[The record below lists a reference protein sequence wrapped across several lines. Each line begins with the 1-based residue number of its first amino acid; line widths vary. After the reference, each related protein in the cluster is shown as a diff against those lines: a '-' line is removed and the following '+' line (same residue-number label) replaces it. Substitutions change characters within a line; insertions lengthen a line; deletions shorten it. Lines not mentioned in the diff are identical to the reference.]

1 MKFCIFG
8 GGSIGGLLA
17 AGLKK
22 IGVEVTV
29 VARGSHMEMIQ
40 KDGLTIIKP
49 DGKEETY
56 QLKCTDDT
64 KSLGEQDFVFLTIKS
79 PALLPSL
86 DKIRPLVGK
95 TTTVITCM
103 NGIPHW
109 YFHKI
114 GNKFENT
121 KIKSLDPQ
129 NIIDRVITPEN
140 IVGSVVYPASSIV
153 EPGIIKHINGNRFS
167 LGEPS
172 GFSTERLTYLSKTLK
187 KAGFK
192 APIQKNIRDEIWLK
206 LIGNLSFNP
215 ISALTG
221 ATLEEICNNEGTE
234 RIVREMM
241 SEAKIIAEKLGA
253 KISIS
258 LDKRIDGAR
267 KVGAHKTSMLQ
278 DIESRK
284 PIEIDSIL
292 FAVRELGVLTEVN
305 TPQIDTILSLI
316 SQKARLLNCL

>member
-29 VARGSHMEMIQ
+29 VARGAHMKAIQ
-40 KDGLTIIKP
+40 NNGLNIIKP
-49 DGKEETY
+49 DGKEENY
-56 QLKCTDDT
+56 QLECTDDT
-64 KSLGEQDFVFLTIKS
+64 DSIGEQDFLFLTIKS
-79 PALLPSL
+79 PALVPSL

-95 TTTVITCM
+95 NTTVITCM
-103 NGIPHW
+103 NGIPYW

-121 KIKSLDPQ
+121 KIKSLDP
-129 NIIDRVITPEN
+129 NKIIDKVISPEN
-140 IVGSVVYPASSIV
+140 IVGSVVYPASTIV
-153 EPGIIKHINGNRFS
+153 EPGIIRHISGNRFS

-172 GFSTERLTYLSKTLK
+172 GLNTERLIHLSNKLK

-234 RIVREMM
+234 KIVREMM

-253 KISIS
+253 RISIS
-258 LDKRIDGAR
+258 LEKRIEGAR

-278 DIESRK
+278 DIEARK

-292 FAVRELGVLTEVN
+292 FAVRELGELTEVN

-316 SQKARLLNCL
+316 SQKAQLLNCL

>member
-29 VARGSHMEMIQ
+29 VARGAHMGAIQ
-40 KDGLTIIKP
+40 MNGLRIITADG
-49 DGKEETY
+49 EHETC
-56 QLKCTDDT
+56 QLECTDDT
-64 KSLGEQDFVFLTIKS
+64 NLLGEQDFIFLTIKS

-86 DKIRPLVGK
+86 DKICPLVGK
-95 TTTVITCM
+95 NTTVITCM

-114 GNKFENT
+114 GNKFENS
-121 KIKSLDPQ
+121 KIKSLDP
-129 NIIDRVITPEN
+129 NSIIDKVISPEK
-140 IVGSVVYPASSIV
+140 IVGAVVYPASTIV
-153 EPGIIKHINGNRFS
+153 EPGIIRHISGNRFS

-172 GFSTERLTYLSKTLK
+172 GLNTERLNYLSNNLK
-187 KAGFK
+187 IAGFK
-192 APIQKNIRDEIWLK
+192 APMQKNIRDEIWLK

-234 RIVREMM
+234 KIVREMM
-241 SEAKIIAEKLGA
+241 SEAKIVAERLGA
-253 KISIS
+253 RISIS

-278 DIESRK
+278 DIEARK

-292 FAVRELGVLTEVN
+292 FAVRELGELTEVN

-316 SQKARLLNCL
+316 SQKSQLLNCL

>member
-1 MKFCIFG
+1 MLAIFE
-8 GGSIGGLLA
+8 A
-17 AGLKK
+17 
-22 IGVEVTV
+22 
-29 VARGSHMEMIQ
+29 
-40 KDGLTIIKP
+40 DG
-49 DGKEETY
+49 EEEIY
-56 QLKCTDDT
+56 QLECTDDT
-64 KSLGEQDFVFLTIKS
+64 ESIGEQDFIFLTIKS

-86 DKIRPLVGK
+86 NKIRPLVGK
-95 TTTVITCM
+95 NTTVITCM

-109 YFHKI
+109 YFYKI

-121 KIKSLDPQ
+121 KIRSLDPND
-129 NIIDRVITPEN
+129 NIDKVIAPEN
-140 IVGSVVYPASSIV
+140 IIGSVVYPASTIV

-172 GFSTERLTYLSKTLK
+172 GLNTERLTYLSNTLK
-187 KAGFK
+187 TAGFK

-234 RIVREMM
+234 KIVREMM
-241 SEAKIIAEKLGA
+241 SEAKMIAEKLGA

-278 DIESRK
+278 DIEAKK

-292 FAVRELGVLTEVN
+292 FAVRELGELTEIN

-316 SQKARLLNCL
+316 SQKAQLLDCL